1 VPHATAG
8 SSGKKVTKDLQRLS
22 GSTNFTKLKI
32 YDIIKEKGE
41 YSMPR
46 KKKSETEVAETKST
60 KKKSTKKMATSTES
74 LTEGKPVFNIAE
86 VIEWTDEECKAKDK
100 EFKFY
105 VADMRNILRSLV
117 AVNNDLVETQN
128 KLTLLKSSL
137 AKGLMTGYKI
147 VCPHCKREYIVNS
160 MELNRDSE
168 VVCKV
173 CGTSYKETENIDG
186 IATVDKDESK
196 ETVII

>member
-1 VPHATAG
+1 
-8 SSGKKVTKDLQRLS
+8 
-22 GSTNFTKLKI
+22 
-32 YDIIKEKGE
+32 
-41 YSMPR
+41 MPR
-46 KKKSETEVAETKST
+46 KKKSETGAVETKSKTT
-60 KKKSTKKMATSTES
+60 KKKVTKEVAASTES
-74 LTEGKPVFNIAE
+74 LVEGKPVFNIAE

-128 KLTLLKSSL
+128 KLALLKSSL

-196 ETVII
+196 ETVVI